1 MERFFS
7 IANEIIY
14 HVNLWEPKLI
24 ELENDVYTVRR
35 NRQNRSIRQ
44 IVGHMI
50 DSASNNTHR
59 IIHLQNLAGPV
70 VYPNYASD
78 GNNDRWIA
86 IQNFQEEEWTTL
98 VQLWKYSNLHV
109 AHVIKNLNM
118 EKLQNQW
125 IAGADRLITL
135 EEMVVDYPRH
145 LKLHLDEIEE
155 LINEV

>member
-1 MERFFS
+1 MERFIA
-7 IANEIIY
+7 IANEII
-14 HVNLWEPKLI
+14 VLSNLWEPKLI
-24 ELENDVYTVRR
+24 ALEIDVITDRR
-35 NRQNRSIRQ
+35 NSQSRSIRQ
-44 IVGHMI
+44 IVGHMV

-59 IIHLQNLAGPV
+59 IIHLQNLVGPV

-86 IQNFQEEEWTTL
+86 IQNFQEEDWSTL

-109 AHVIKNLNM
+109 AHVIKNLNE

-125 IAGADRLITL
+125 IATADRLIAL

-145 LKLHLDEIEE
+145 LKLHLDEVDE
-155 LINEV
+155 LINNF

>member
-1 MERFFS
+1 METFLP
-7 IANEIIY
+7 IANEIIAL
-14 HVNLWEPKLI
+14 VEFWEPKLVA
-24 ELENDVYTVRR
+24 LKNDVITNLR
-35 NRQNRSIRQ
+35 NNQNRSIRQ

-59 IIHLQNLAGPV
+59 IIHLQNLVGPL
-70 VYPNYASD
+70 VYPNYASN

-86 IQNFQEEEWTTL
+86 IQNFQEEDWTIL

-109 AHVIKNLNM
+109 AHVIKNLNA

-155 LINEV
+155 LISKV

>member
-1 MERFFS
+1 MERFTA
-7 IANEIIY
+7 IANEII
-14 HVNLWEPKLI
+14 VLCNSWEPKLI
-24 ELENDVYTVRR
+24 ALEIDVITDRR
-35 NRQNRSIRQ
+35 NSQSRSIRQ
-44 IVGHMI
+44 IVGHMV

-59 IIHLQNLAGPV
+59 IIHLQNLVSPV

-86 IQNFQEEEWTTL
+86 IQNFQEEDWSTL

-109 AHVIKNLNM
+109 AHVIKNLNE

-125 IAGADRLITL
+125 IAAADRLIAL

-145 LKLHLDEIEE
+145 LKLHLDEVDE
-155 LINEV
+155 LINNF